1 LEIKAPVSIVPLA
14 LTAFQK
20 SGLVLSNKKYRDH
33 FMHNRPPAL
42 FVVIKAAGYLA
53 LTLMVAAILYVAVL
67 SVTNW
72 TGITV

>member
-1 LEIKAPVSIVPLA
+1 
-14 LTAFQK
+14 
-20 SGLVLSNKKYRDH
+20 
-33 FMHNRPPAL
+33 MHNRPPAL